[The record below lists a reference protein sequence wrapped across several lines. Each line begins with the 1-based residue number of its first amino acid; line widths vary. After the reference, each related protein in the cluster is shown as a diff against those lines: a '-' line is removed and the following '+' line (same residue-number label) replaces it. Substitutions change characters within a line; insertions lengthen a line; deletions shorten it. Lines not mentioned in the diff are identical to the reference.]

1 MEGHMLKSPSKNEI
15 EMRRYELLLEDIL
28 ATAEKLP
35 PFPDIIWKVMP
46 LIQRMAPVSEIEAV
60 IKYDQAI
67 TARILA
73 LSQSA
78 FYGRRY
84 GITTLRDAIIV
95 LGGQTL
101 LQVVMTACAARYFQA
116 RISGYDVREGRL
128 WKHSVAAALMAEM
141 LAKHR
146 KQRRTLTIFTAALLH
161 DIGKT
166 VLDLYLKIHVHATLS
181 EISEEGMDI
190 LDTERAALGIDHQKL
205 GEIIA
210 SRWRFPPEVAAAIGY
225 HHTPLKITDHR
236 EIAATVYMADR
247 LVKRLDIPTEE
258 SESVGVEHDPVF
270 QERGVTPTLAE
281 GLQQEV
287 VDALEG
293 IKDFLHSI

>member
-1 MEGHMLKSPSKNEI
+1 MEGHMLKSPSKHDMEI
-15 EMRRYELLLEDIL
+15 RRYELLLEDIL

-46 LIQRMAPVSEIEAV
+46 LIQRMAPVGEIEAV

-67 TARILA
+67 TARVLA

-78 FYGRRY
+78 YYGRRY
-84 GITTLRDAIIV
+84 GIATLRDAIIV

-101 LQVVMTACAARYFQA
+101 LQVIMTACTARYFQA
-116 RISGYDVREGRL
+116 RISGYDVQEGRL
-128 WKHSVAAALMAEM
+128 WHHSVATALMAET
-141 LAKHR
+141 LAKHL

-166 VLDLYLKIHVHATLS
+166 VLDLYLKIHLHATLS
-181 EISEEGMDI
+181 EIREEGMDI
-190 LDTERAALGIDHQKL
+190 LDAERSALGIDHQKL

-210 SRWRFPPEVAAAIGY
+210 SRWRFPPEVVAAIGY

-236 EIAATVYMADR
+236 DIAGMVYMANG
-247 LVKRLDIPTEE
+247 LVNRLDMPHDLDNA
-258 SESVGVEHDPVF
+258 VAVEYDPVF
-270 QERGVTPTLAE
+270 QEHGITPALAE
-281 GLQQEV
+281 EFQQQV

-293 IKDFLHSI
+293 IKDFLHSV